1 MDNIKYCS
9 DYECNNYI
17 KNDNQIIKLLN
28 ELKSIDNILIDTDFH
43 SYQEL
48 KNINLLIELKLKFDY
63 SIKDDYKRIYNYC
76 LKEKEIIKSSTN
88 IPNAVTDEINPSY
101 SSPILSNIYSAFL
114 RSSTSLSAIVAFCSH
129 SLDCKA

>member
-1 MDNIKYCS
+1 MIEY
-9 DYECNNYI
+9 NNFI

-63 SIKDDYKRIYNYC
+63 
-76 LKEKEIIKSSTN
+76 
-88 IPNAVTDEINPSY
+88 
-101 SSPILSNIYSAFL
+101 
-114 RSSTSLSAIVAFCSH
+114 
-129 SLDCKA
+129 

>member
-28 ELKSIDNILIDTDFH
+28 ELKSIDNILLNIDLK
-43 SYQEL
+43 SYKEL

-63 SIKDDYKRIYNYC
+63 SIKDDYKRVYNYC
-76 LKEKEIIKSSTN
+76 LQEKELIKNILNIIKN
-88 IPNAVTDEINPSY
+88 NNFNLEDPLEKNDNY
-101 SSPILSNIYSAFL
+101 IYL
-114 RSSTSLSAIVAFCSH
+114 VL
-129 SLDCKA
+129 KKN